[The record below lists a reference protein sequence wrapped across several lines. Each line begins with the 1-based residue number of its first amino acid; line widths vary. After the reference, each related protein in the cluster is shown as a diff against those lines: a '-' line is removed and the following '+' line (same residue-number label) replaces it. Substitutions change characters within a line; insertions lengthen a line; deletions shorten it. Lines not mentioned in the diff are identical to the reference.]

1 MSIKAGK
8 LGEGK
13 MSKGGGAGKKKKA
26 VIKENL
32 KIVLSQAARSMAVAP
47 G

>member
-1 MSIKAGK
+1 MEE
-8 LGEGK
+8 LV
-13 MSKGGGAGKKKKA
+13 KKKA

-32 KIVLSQAARSMAVAP
+32 KIVLSQAACSMAVAP